1 MLKSLIKSWR
11 LGPQH
16 LLWLAIPPLL
26 WWALRT
32 VPLGEIGP
40 LLSRI
45 GPWQIAALLAINI
58 AVMLS
63 FSGRW
68 WFILRGQGQP
78 IGWLRLASYRLAAF
92 GISYFTPGPQF
103 GGEPF
108 QVYALMHR
116 HGAPGTSSAASV
128 ALDKLLEMV
137 VNFTIVSAGVVITLQ
152 ANVLAN
158 RTGGAALIPA
168 MLLLAIPVAYLIAA
182 WRGRH
187 PLAWMLGLLPAR
199 YRQREWYQRTRRAI
213 RESEHEAGE
222 LIRRQPAS
230 LILATFI
237 SLVSW
242 AGQMLEYWLAARF
255 LGLTLSPLQ
264 LISIMTMA
272 YIAFLTPLPG
282 GLGALEAGQVY
293 ILQALRL
300 APEAGL
306 GIALIIRVRDI
317 LFGGIG
323 LWLAGVVLKR

>member
-1 MLKSLIKSWR
+1 MLKSLIRSWR
-11 LGPQH
+11 PGPQH

-32 VPLGEIGP
+32 VPLGEIWP
-40 LLSRI
+40 LLVRV
-45 GPWQIAALLAINI
+45 GPWQIAALLATNI

-68 WFILRGQGQP
+68 WLILRGQGHS
-78 IGWLRLASYRLAAF
+78 IGYLRLASYRLAAF

-108 QVYALMHR
+108 QAYAVMHR
-116 HGAPGTSSAASV
+116 HRVSGTSSAAAV

-137 VNFTIVSAGVVITLQ
+137 VNFTFVSAGVVLTLQ
-152 ANVLAN
+152 SNVLAG
-158 RTGGAALIPA
+158 RIGGVALIPV
-168 MLLLAIPVAYLIAA
+168 MLLLAIPMGYLIAI
-182 WRGRH
+182 WQGGH
-187 PLAWMLGLLPAR
+187 PLSWLLGLVPNR
-199 YRQREWYQRTRRAI
+199 HRQRDGYQRTRRAI

-222 LIRRQPAS
+222 LIRRQPLS
-230 LILATFI
+230 LILATLI
-237 SLVSW
+237 SLASW
-242 AGQMLEYWLAARF
+242 GGQMAEYWLAARF
-255 LGLTLSPLQ
+255 LGLVLSPMQ

-272 YIAFLTPLPG
+272 YVAFLTPLPG

-293 ILQALRL
+293 ILQALGL

-323 LWLAGVVLKR
+323 LWLAGMILKQ